1 MEVVGFIFGLLGFTI
16 ASSAM
21 AKLRRL
27 ENKLKQRGVI
37 QDGPDI
43 AN

>member
-1 MEVVGFIFGLLGFTI
+1 MEVLGFLFGFLGFAV

-27 ENKLKQRGVI
+27 ENKLKQSGVI
-37 QDGPDI
+37 SDG
-43 AN
+43 AGEAT